1 MKKWIQFL
9 LLCIISLWVFHVSFA
24 RNIDFWKAWE
34 ATSKIKNVSIDEKTG
49 SMEDQ
54 IQNTTL
60 NVFKTLKIVIGGL
73 LVIYLVY
80 AGVMMILS
88 MWDDDQKLSE
98 SKRSIRYAII
108 WLLFINIPWLLYNSF
123 SNKRT
128 SDDITSTIWD
138 SVTIYQRNIF
148 MNRDV
153 FGSTL
158 WNIITFLQ
166 ISVVAIAVFII
177 VFAGIKIIIASGDED
192 KVTES
197 KNKILWS
204 LAGLVFIWVMEV
216 WRNVVFKW
224 DFKWQGQELFSTL
237 ANLALFFAGPIAIFF
252 LSLAWY
258 YYITA
263 WGDEDKVKKAKS
275 IVLNTLIATLILL
288 GIYTFLLDLKD
299 LSF

>member
-1 MKKWIQFL
+1 MKKIFLFL
-9 LLCIISLWVFHVSFA
+9 LFLILSIFSFQYSWAGNINFWEA
-24 RNIDFWKAWE
+24 RE
-34 ATSKIKNVSIDEKTG
+34 ATSKIKDVSIDEKNG
-49 SMEDQ
+49 SMESQ
-54 IQNTTL
+54 IEETTL
-60 NVFKTLKIVIGGL
+60 RVFKTLKIVIGGL

-148 MNRDV
+148 MNSDV

-158 WNIITFLQ
+158 GNILTFLQ
-166 ISVVAIAVFII
+166 ISVVAIAIFII

-192 KVTES
+192 KITES

-263 WGDEDKVKKAKS
+263 WGDDDKVKKAKS

-288 GIYTFLLDLKD
+288 GIYTFLLDLKT